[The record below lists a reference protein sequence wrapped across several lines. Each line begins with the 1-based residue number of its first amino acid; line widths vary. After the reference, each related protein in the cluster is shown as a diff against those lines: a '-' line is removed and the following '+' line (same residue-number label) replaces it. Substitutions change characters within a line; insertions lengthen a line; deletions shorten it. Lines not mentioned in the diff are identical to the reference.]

1 MDITS
6 DELFITVTASN
17 IPKPPKSIVFSLDN
31 ASIVELFEFLLEF
44 FTDLCKYYYGNASGQ
59 VDINSLS
66 QNQLERLNAF
76 MASIGFNIIFTQKQ
90 ATFDNCQ
97 YYSLNRYDKIP
108 ITNQTLLVELLFSI
122 KCGQTLNII
131 QFSTL

>member
-6 DELFITVTASN
+6 DELFTTVIAGDM
-17 IPKPPKSIVFSLDN
+17 PKPPKSIIFSLDN

-44 FTDLCKYYYGNASGQ
+44 FTDLCKFYYGNASGQ

-76 MASIGFNIIFTQKQ
+76 MASIGFNVIFTQKQ
-90 ATFDNCQ
+90 ATFENCQ
-97 YYSLNRYDKIP
+97 YYSVNRYDKIP
-108 ITNQTLLVELLFSI
+108 ITDQTLLVELFFSI

-131 QFSTL
+131 QFLTI